1 MSLVD
6 EILAKKTFSKE
17 DLIILL
23 QLEGDDKQKL
33 FHESARI
40 KEKHI
45 GNIVHL
51 RGLIELSNICRKDC
65 LYCGI
70 RISNKNTK
78 RYNLSDDEVMQ
89 CADFAYKSNYGS
101 IVIQSGE
108 LMKDTFVDRIE
119 CLLRNIKKQTNN
131 ELGITLSLGEQS
143 EETYSRW
150 FIAGAHRYLL
160 RIEASNRELYAK
172 LHPAD
177 KNHDYDYRLN
187 CLHLLKKIGFQVGTG
202 VMIGMPFQTME
213 DLADDL
219 IFMKDLDI
227 DMCGMGPYV
236 EHQDTPLYVYKENL
250 MPKIA
255 RFELTLKMIAILRI
269 LMKNI
274 NIAATTAMQAIVPD
288 GREAAIKAG
297 ANIIMPNISPV
308 KYRNLYELYEGKPC
322 TTEDASHCLPCTELR
337 IKSINNSIGYGK
349 WGDSKHFK
357 GQNN

>member
-1 MSLVD
+1 MSISLNIYFTAFSILDNKYITLHLFLKSPFRMSLVD

-227 DMCGMGPYV
+227 DMCGMGPMW
-236 EHQDTPLYVYKENL
+236 N
-250 MPKIA
+250 I
-255 RFELTLKMIAILRI
+255 RI
-269 LMKNI
+269 RQCMNI
-274 NIAATTAMQAIVPD
+274 
-288 GREAAIKAG
+288 K
-297 ANIIMPNISPV
+297 
-308 KYRNLYELYEGKPC
+308 
-322 TTEDASHCLPCTELR
+322 R
-337 IKSINNSIGYGK
+337 I
-349 WGDSKHFK
+349 
-357 GQNN
+357 